1 MQYPDGTEI
10 RIDDLIWADEG
21 IQIARIVGI
30 FETAEEYAA
39 WDETGP
45 CILYTQDIFST
56 AGGSSTPFCLPA
68 SLLEQEGIG
77 TLTPDESLLLRCL
90 CRILADQTGHDVH
103 GGDCNCHIWK
113 YPVPMPD
120 GTFDHR
126 WFLHLGSTRENA
138 PHPGWYALDNNDLS
152 FTPLTDEELLVLWGH
167 PFYYTTP
174 ANGEIAQA
182 PHPGS

>member
-21 IQIARIVGI
+21 LQIGRIVGI
-30 FETAEEYAA
+30 FETEEEYAA

-45 CILYTQDIFST
+45 CILYTQDIFSA

-68 SLLEQEGIG
+68 NLLEQEGIG
-77 TLTPDESLLLRCL
+77 ALTEDERLLLLCL
-90 CRILADQTGHDVH
+90 CRILANQTGHDVH
-103 GGDCNCHIWK
+103 GEDCNCHIWK
-113 YPVPMPD
+113 YPVPLSD
-120 GTFDHR
+120 RTFDHR
-126 WFLHLGSTRENA
+126 WFLHLGSIRENA
-138 PHPGWYALDNNDLS
+138 PHPGWYAFDASSLD
-152 FTPLTDEELLVLWGH
+152 FAPLTDEELLVLWGH

-174 ANGEIAQA
+174 ANGELAEA